1 MLLRGTAIVSILTLL
16 SRILGFGRDL
26 LVARLL
32 GASIFADAFFVA
44 FRIPNLL
51 RSFVAEGAL
60 TSAFTPVFSESL
72 AQGKEHARSVLRRV
86 SSFLILVTLAL
97 TLLLIT
103 LAPDIVALLAPG
115 FLADSTQFSLCVQL
129 TRIMAPYIL
138 CVSLIAMLNA
148 ALNTLHVFG
157 TSAWAQVVMNLVLIV
172 AALLAIPFDPTTAT
186 LILSGSVLI
195 GGIAQILAQLPACAR
210 AGLSIRPSLQFLCGE
225 VGSIVRLMIPA
236 IVGASV
242 YQLTIFIATVLASLV
257 SAGSVSWLFY
267 ADRVAQFP
275 VGIFSIAL
283 ASVLLPA
290 LSNAS
295 ANADPDG
302 FNRNLANSLRYTSF
316 FMIPMS
322 AGLWALALPI
332 TQMLFE
338 RGAFTHE
345 SSVKTA
351 DALQAL
357 SLGLWAM
364 SCHSML
370 VRAFIARKDTITPT
384 LSGLATL
391 ITSVIVSLLVMG
403 QFQVSEPSTGVVRFL
418 RSTQNVLVSSTGISL
433 SLGHVGL
440 ALASSVAAFVSLV
453 LVIIFFS
460 FKMRS
465 FPWIPFIGSTL
476 RSLLASFVMVAVI
489 SFTLPLSSSPEIA
502 SLIGMS
508 CGGLSLLG
516 TLWLLRSRELRETLA
531 VLASK
536 MRRRA
541 R

>member
-1 MLLRGTAIVSILTLL
+1 
-16 SRILGFGRDL
+16 
-26 LVARLL
+26 
-32 GASIFADAFFVA
+32 
-44 FRIPNLL
+44 
-51 RSFVAEGAL
+51 
-60 TSAFTPVFSESL
+60 
-72 AQGKEHARSVLRRV
+72 
-86 SSFLILVTLAL
+86 
-97 TLLLIT
+97 
-103 LAPDIVALLAPG
+103 
-115 FLADSTQFSLCVQL
+115 
-129 TRIMAPYIL
+129 
-138 CVSLIAMLNA
+138 
-148 ALNTLHVFG
+148 
-157 TSAWAQVVMNLVLIV
+157 
-172 AALLAIPFDPTTAT
+172 
-186 LILSGSVLI
+186 
-195 GGIAQILAQLPACAR
+195 
-210 AGLSIRPSLQFLCGE
+210 
-225 VGSIVRLMIPA
+225 
-236 IVGASV
+236 
-242 YQLTIFIATVLASLV
+242 
-257 SAGSVSWLFY
+257 
-267 ADRVAQFP
+267 
-275 VGIFSIAL
+275 
-283 ASVLLPA
+283 
-290 LSNAS
+290 
-295 ANADPDG
+295 
-302 FNRNLANSLRYTSF
+302 
-316 FMIPMS
+316 MIPMS

-460 FKMRS
+460 FKIRS

>member
-16 SRILGFGRDL
+16 SRILGFGRDV

-295 ANADPDG
+295 ANADRDG

-351 DALQAL
+351 DALRAL

-364 SCHSML
+364 SCQSML

-476 RSLLASFVMVAVI
+476 RSLLASSVMVAVI

>member
-1 MLLRGTAIVSILTLL
+1 VLLRGTAIVSILTLL